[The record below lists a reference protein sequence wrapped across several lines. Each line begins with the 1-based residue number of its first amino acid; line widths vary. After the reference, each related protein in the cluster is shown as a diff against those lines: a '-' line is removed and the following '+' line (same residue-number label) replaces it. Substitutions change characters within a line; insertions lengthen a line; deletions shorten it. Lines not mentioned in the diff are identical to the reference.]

1 MTQAQQAAHVS
12 PITFTAFVLAAF
24 AIVAVA
30 AAPLI
35 AIATQVVA

>member
-1 MTQAQQAAHVS
+1 MTQANQAHVS

-30 AAPLI
+30 AAPLF